1 MAGYI
6 SELLSRFAAL
16 PSYGLG
22 GLAVLLLYAIQSEI
36 RFGSRAR
43 THRTGVSDRN
53 STWVVSISAAV
64 PVLGFALAM
73 KASSP
78 GGSSW
83 VPHWFSAAALPG
95 LPFVAW
101 IGVALGVLGLG
112 LRLVAVLTLRD
123 RYTRTLL
130 VQEQHTIERHGPY
143 RWVRHPGYLGSL
155 LCLNGIALASGN
167 LLTVVTSLLATFA
180 AYSYRIRVEDQ
191 MLIDSFGPP
200 YAEYRRQVG
209 ALLPFHRSHL
219 PVTKLD
225 QTPDPSLEK

>member
-1 MAGYI
+1 MASFF
-6 SELLSRFAAL
+6 SELTSRFAGL

-22 GLAVLLLYAIQSEI
+22 GLVVLLLYAIQSEI

-43 THRTGVSDRN
+43 TLRTGASDRN
-53 STWVVSISAAV
+53 STWVVSIAAAV
-64 PVLGFALAM
+64 PVLGFVLAM

-78 GGSSW
+78 GVSSW
-83 VPHWFSAAALPG
+83 LPHWFREAATPG

-101 IGVALGVLGLG
+101 IGVGLGALGVG
-112 LRLVAVLTLRD
+112 LRLVAVLTLRE

-130 VQEQHTIERHGPY
+130 IQNQHSIERSGPY

-167 LLTVVTSLLATFA
+167 LVTFIASLLATLA
-180 AYSYRIRVEDQ
+180 AYSYRVKVEDE
-191 MLIDSFGPP
+191 MLVASFGPA

-209 ALLPFHRSHL
+209 ALLPFHRS
-219 PVTKLD
+219 PKRVPAD
-225 QTPDPSLEK
+225 S